1 MDIALV
7 NIHLNRNR
15 TPLCLQSLYQDIFC
29 AKSLN
34 CWFFQIEYASNIDI
48 TVILE
53 LLGDAFT

>member
-15 TPLCLQSLYQDIFC
+15 TPLCLQSLYQDIF
-29 AKSLN
+29 KLLV
-34 CWFFQIEYASNIDI
+34 FQIEYASNIDI